1 VTTIL
6 IIDDDEAVRR
16 FLKTVLK
23 GQGYSVVEA
32 PTGAAG
38 MDALKRAQPDV
49 VLLDLGLPDGD
60 GIEVLRAMPPHRHIP
75 VIVLS
80 ARGQEG
86 DKVVALD
93 SGADDYLTKPFGSS
107 ELLARIRVA
116 LRKQVQSEL
125 TTADVLQVGPIR
137 IDQPRHEVTVEGR
150 DVHLTPMEFKLLVE
164 FARNPGRVLTHR
176 HLLREV
182 WESSAADQSHNL
194 RVHVA
199 SLRRKLEADPAQP
212 QWLVTEAG
220 VGYRLRDGSGPK
232 Q

>member
-1 VTTIL
+1 MTTIL

-16 FLKTVLK
+16 FLRTVLS
-23 GQGYSVVEA
+23 GQGYTIAEA
-32 PTGAAG
+32 VTVATGIAAI
-38 MDALKRAQPDV
+38 KQVQPDV
-49 VLLDLGLPDGD
+49 LLLDLGLPDGD
-60 GIEVLRAMPPHRHIP
+60 GLDVLRAMPANRHIP

-80 ARGQEG
+80 ARGHEG

-116 LRKQVQSEL
+116 LRKQVQSEAATSDL
-125 TTADVLQVGPIR
+125 LQVGPIR
-137 IDQPRHEVTVEGR
+137 IDQARHVVTVEDR
-150 DVHLTPMEFKLLVE
+150 DVRLTPMEFKLLVE

-182 WESSAADQSHNL
+182 WGSNAADQSHNL

-212 QWLVTEAG
+212 QWLVTEG
-220 VGYRLRDGSGPK
+220 GGGYRLRE
-232 Q
+232 

>member
-6 IIDDDEAVRR
+6 IIEDDEAVRR

-23 GQGYSVVEA
+23 GQGYSIVEA

-38 MDALKRAQPDV
+38 MDAMKRTQPDV

-116 LRKQVQSEL
+116 LRKHVQSEL

-182 WESSAADQSHNL
+182 WESNAADQSHNL

-232 Q
+232 P